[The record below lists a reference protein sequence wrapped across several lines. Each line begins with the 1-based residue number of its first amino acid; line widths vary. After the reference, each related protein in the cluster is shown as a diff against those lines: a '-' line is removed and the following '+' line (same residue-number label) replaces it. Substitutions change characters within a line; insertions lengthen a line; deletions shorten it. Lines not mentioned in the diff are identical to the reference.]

1 MGLKKCPNCGSD
13 RIGRGKLSGYAALQ
27 PVGKALSFGSAIIAD
42 VCSDCGFI
50 FNMYAEKPEKFI
62 PR

>member
-13 RIGRGKLSGYAALQ
+13 RIGREKLSGYATLQ